1 MSACMPASVGTR
13 SSSMAAGGDYSAL
26 ASCRH
31 RICAAIGSV
40 LHRLHAL
47 DDEVRMTTDT
57 FTLLD
62 PSCPPVLIMLRFLCS
77 HRSSRNHTRG
87 ASSPWQVVLW
97 PDILS
102 LPAAGDLLP
111 VYITPG
117 KKARYRLHNTLCRRV
132 HITSVRGRRCGA
144 CRILASRCLRLL
156 GFGYEL
162 VSVLLSYER
171 IPKRHL

>member
-77 HRSSRNHTRG
+77 TQVEPQSHPWRLVALASGAVARYLVSSRSWRSVARIHYAR
-87 ASSPWQVVLW
+87 Q
-97 PDILS
+97 
-102 LPAAGDLLP
+102 
-111 VYITPG
+111 
-117 KKARYRLHNTLCRRV
+117 KARYRLHNTLCSRV